1 MNLQEK
7 IDYSI
12 KLIRKYEK
20 IALGYSP
27 EGYHV
32 AFSGGKDSQAILEL
46 TKMAGVKYRAFF
58 YKTSIDPPELTSFI
72 RSDYPEVIWLKPRKT
87 MFQMILEKKGFPTM
101 RARWCCAELKERQ
114 GLNEVVIIGIRA
126 AESTKRAKRKEFE
139 SECKL
144 GKDKVMLSPI
154 FEWQTNDVYDFL
166 KLREIKLCSVYQFQ
180 TRVGC
185 LGCPLNRKAEKELE
199 RYPKVKKAYINTAQK
214 VIDRNPDCN
223 YAKLFKSGADA
234 YKWWLTKKSVKE
246 YIAERDLQYKLDF
259 TPENML

>member
-7 IDYSI
+7 INYSI
-12 KLIRKYEK
+12 ELIKKYEK
-20 IALGYSP
+20 IALKYSP

-46 TKMAGVKYRAFF
+46 TKMAGVQYKAYF
-58 YKTSIDPPELTSFI
+58 YKTSIDPPEVTNFI
-72 RSDYPEVIWLKPRKT
+72 KTNYPEVIWLAPRKT
-87 MFQMILEKKGFPTM
+87 MFQMILDKKGFPTM
-101 RARWCCAELKERQ
+101 RARWCCQELKERQ

-154 FEWQTNDVYDFL
+154 FTWLDKDVYEFL
-166 KLREIKLCSVYQFQ
+166 SLRDIRLCSLYKYHS
-180 TRVGC
+180 RVGC
-185 LGCPLNRKAEKELE
+185 LGCPLNRKADKELE
-199 RYPKVKKAYINTAQK
+199 RYPKVKRAYINTAQK

-234 YKWWLTKKSVKE
+234 YQWWLTKKSVKE
-246 YIAERDLQYKLDF
+246 YIAERDLQYKIDF
-259 TPENML
+259 NGENMF